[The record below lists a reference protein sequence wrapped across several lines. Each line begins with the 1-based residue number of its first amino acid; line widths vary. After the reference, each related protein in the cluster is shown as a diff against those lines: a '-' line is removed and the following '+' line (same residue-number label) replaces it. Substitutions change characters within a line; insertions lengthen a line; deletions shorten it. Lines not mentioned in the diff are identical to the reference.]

1 MRNMLHCYLDTAAG
15 TSLML
20 HYNGFDLGL
29 Q

>member
-1 MRNMLHCYLDTAAG
+1 MRNMLYCYLDTAAG

-29 Q
+29 